1 MAGPHHSI
9 KRHRQGSRG
18 RFSSKLPS
26 RPLPW
31 LNGKQKNHLA
41 VIWASATSVPRPTE
55 MKSTTDGIRAVWR
68 VKRPQEPGSQG
79 RATSEEQSYPGR
91 LALAQ
96 VRVTRPPPP
105 LAAAKHRPSRRKT
118 FGALFTCKRRRAGW
132 EGLSEALWAHQER

>member
-18 RFSSKLPS
+18 HFSSKLPS
-26 RPLPW
+26 MPLPW

-41 VIWASATSVPRPTE
+41 GIWANATSVPRPTE
-55 MKSTTDGIRAVWR
+55 MQSTTDGIRAVWR
-68 VKRPQEPGSQG
+68 MKRPQEPESQG
-79 RATSEEQSYPGR
+79 RATSEEEQSYPGR

-105 LAAAKHRPSRRKT
+105 LAAAKHRLSRGKHLGPSSPAR
-118 FGALFTCKRRRAGW
+118 GGGQAGRA
-132 EGLSEALWAHQER
+132 